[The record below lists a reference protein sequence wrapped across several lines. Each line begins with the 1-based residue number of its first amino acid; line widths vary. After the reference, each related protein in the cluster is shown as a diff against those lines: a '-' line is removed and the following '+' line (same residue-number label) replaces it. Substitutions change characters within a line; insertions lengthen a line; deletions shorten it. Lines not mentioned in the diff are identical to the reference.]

1 MKPPSAFGREN
12 YIGMNMDLII
22 HNAKIYTV
30 DEKFSTVE
38 SFAVKDGKIAAT
50 GKSKYILEKYSAD
63 KIIDFNGKYIY
74 PGFIDPHSH
83 FYDYGKILLNA
94 DLTGACSFEEIIE
107 ILLDHK
113 KKRESDWITGHGWDQ
128 NKWKVQKYPTRDQLD
143 RAFPDTPVVLTR
155 TCTHAALANTEALR
169 RAGIDPGKSDEYVSQ
184 FLSEKGKLTGVVA
197 GSAKNLLM
205 NQIPEPGS
213 KDILRGLKM
222 AQEKCF
228 AAGLTTVCNAGDE
241 KRTIELLDSYQKKG
255 DLKIRIYSML
265 KPVKENFEAFMYKG
279 VYRTDRLNVCSVK
292 LFADG
297 ALGSRGALLIEPYC
311 DDTGSNG
318 LHAETPENM
327 RSISE
332 KAFSYGYQVNTH
344 CIGDLAA
351 RVVLDIYGSILK
363 GPNDKRWRIEH
374 AQIIHPADLDRFGK
388 YSVIPSVQAIHA
400 MSDMEWAVKRIGRER
415 MKHSY
420 IYKDLLNQNGWLANG
435 SDFPVE
441 PVNPLLGFYAAVA
454 RKNEKGHPPG
464 GFQTENALSREEAL
478 RSMTIWAARANFED
492 AVKGTIEPGKYADFV
507 ITNDDIMETGIDN
520 IKNIY
525 IINTFLGGEKVN

>member
-1 MKPPSAFGREN
+1 
-12 YIGMNMDLII
+12 MDLII

-38 SFAVKDGKIAAT
+38 SFALKDGRIADT
-50 GKSKYILEKYSAD
+50 GRSEYILEKYSAD
-63 KIIDFNGKYIY
+63 KIIDLKGKYIY

-94 DLTGACSFEEIIE
+94 DLTGTCSFEEIVE

-113 KKRESDWITGHGWDQ
+113 KKRHSDWITGHGWDQ
-128 NKWKVQKYPTRDQLD
+128 NRWKIQKYPTRDQLD
-143 RAFPDTPVVLTR
+143 KAFPDTPVVLTR
-155 TCTHAALANTEALR
+155 ICTHAVLANTEALC
-169 RAGIDPGKSDEYVSQ
+169 RAGIDPDK
-184 FLSEKGKLTGVVA
+184 SEKDGGLFSGEKGNITGVVT
-197 GSAKNLLM
+197 GNTKTILM
-205 NQIPEPGS
+205 SRIPEPN
-213 KDILRGLKM
+213 KEDMLRGLKM

-228 AAGLTTVCNAGDE
+228 EAGLTTVCDAGGE

-265 KPVKENFEAFMYKG
+265 KPEKENFETFMYKG

-311 DDTGSNG
+311 DDPGSSG
-318 LHAETPENM
+318 LLTETPENM

-351 RVVLDIYGSILK
+351 RVVLDIYGSILR
-363 GPNDKRWRIEH
+363 GPNDRRWRIEH
-374 AQIIHPADLDRFGK
+374 AQIIHPADVGRFGE

-400 MSDMEWAVKRIGRER
+400 VSDMKWAFKRIGRER

-454 RKNEKGHPPG
+454 RKNENGHPSG

-478 RSMTIWAARANFED
+478 RAMTIWAAKANFED
-492 AVKGTIEPGKYADFV
+492 VVKGSIESGKYADFV
-507 ITNDDIMETGIDN
+507 ITNDDIMESAIDN
-520 IKNIY
+520 IKNIN